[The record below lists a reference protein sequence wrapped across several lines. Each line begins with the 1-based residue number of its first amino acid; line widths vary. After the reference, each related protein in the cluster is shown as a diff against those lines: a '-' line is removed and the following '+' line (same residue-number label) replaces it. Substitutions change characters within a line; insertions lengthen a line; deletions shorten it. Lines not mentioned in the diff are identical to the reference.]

1 MSMDIKGLHFKVADF
16 ISNGTAKTKLA
27 IFRDKGCENN
37 PVLIS
42 EHFDRPKQ
50 SSGFQMTFVSH
61 GYGKLRNP
69 DYLD

>member
-1 MSMDIKGLHFKVADF
+1 MFSQVMNEDLNNLF
-16 ISNGTAKTKLA
+16 L
-27 IFRDKGCENN
+27 DKGCENN

-69 DYLD
+69 DYLDESR